1 MIRLSNETVTLS
13 LGRYAAVEYG
23 LLHMGHHFRRPG
35 MRSLKNFGPSATDM
49 IRADHTRVMALF
61 HRYKASASATRKQA
75 LFAMIRAALLAHA
88 RIEDEIF
95 YPAMRAAGST
105 LLDELEPEHEE
116 MRSMIAQLSGMQP
129 DDPQYDQ
136 TFMEMMR
143 AVIHHVADEETML
156 LTHAETVLGDRLG
169 ALGAQMARRRVQ
181 MMAPRAAPASGWMVA
196 AGALLAGLYL
206 VRRRA

>member
-1 MIRLSNETVTLS
+1 MPALKS
-13 LGRYAAVEYG
+13 L
-23 LLHMGHHFRRPG
+23 
-35 MRSLKNFGPSATDM
+35 GPSATDM

-61 HRYKASASATRKQA
+61 HRYKANAGATRKQA
-75 LFAMIRAALLAHA
+75 LFALIRAALLVHA
-88 RIEDEIF
+88 RIEEEIF

-116 MRSMIAQLSGMQP
+116 MRSLIAQLSGMQP

-136 TFMEMMR
+136 MFMEMMR

-169 ALGAQMARRRVQ
+169 ELGARMAKRRLEL
-181 MMAPRAAPASGWMVA
+181 MAPRGAAPASGWMVA
-196 AGALLAGLYL
+196 AGALLAGLYF

>member
-1 MIRLSNETVTLS
+1 
-13 LGRYAAVEYG
+13 
-23 LLHMGHHFRRPG
+23 
-35 MRSLKNFGPSATDM
+35 MRAIGPSATDM
-49 IRADHTRVMALF
+49 IRADHSRVMALF
-61 HRYKASASATRKQA
+61 HRYKANAGATRKQA
-75 LFAMIRAALLAHA
+75 VFAMIRASLLVHA
-88 RIEDEIF
+88 RIEEEIF

-116 MRSMIAQLSGMQP
+116 MRSLIAQLSGMAP

-156 LTHAETVLGDRLG
+156 LTHAESVLEGRLG
-169 ALGAQMARRRVQ
+169 ALGARMAKRRLEL
-181 MMAPRAAPASGWMVA
+181 MAPRAAPASGWMVA